1 MSRYP
6 SSMGEMGR
14 AGGPLPHDQQ
24 STGEHFK
31 EVEEDLRHEHE
42 ADRIA
47 NAHPKRP
54 WWRFWS
60 KRSS

>member
-1 MSRYP
+1 
-6 SSMGEMGR
+6 MGEMGR

-31 EVEEDLRHEHE
+31 EVEEDLRHDHE

-60 KRSS
+60 KPSG